1 VPGMY
6 SRLSIRRML
15 IRVLSSA
22 SRVGRYMS
30 MSQKRTYRTF
40 TYREAVFRICCSRF
54 DTVTEEIIRQRKIL
68 EDYIERHPDFRHS
81 FKPIEVYPDAPKVA
95 QSMARAAQLVGVG
108 PMAAVAGAM
117 AQYACKAGLE
127 AGAKEAIVENG
138 GDIYL
143 RAAEPVI
150 IALDTGTAK
159 LSDRLAFSLQA
170 NDTPISIC
178 SSSGQM
184 GHSKSLGKCN
194 LATTVARDA
203 ALADAAATQAA
214 NLVSTVEDVD
224 SALKRIAAIE
234 GIEGIM
240 IIKND
245 RVGLA
250 GKLPPL
256 VKIK

>member
-1 VPGMY
+1 
-6 SRLSIRRML
+6 
-15 IRVLSSA
+15 
-22 SRVGRYMS
+22 

-40 TYREAVFRICCSRF
+40 RHREAVFRICCSRF
-54 DTVTEEIIRQRKIL
+54 DAVTKEIVRQRKIL
-68 EDYIERHPDFRHS
+68 EEYIERHPDFRHS
-81 FKPIEVYPDAPKVA
+81 FEPVEVHTDAPEVA
-95 QSMARAAQLVGVG
+95 QRMARAARLAGVG

-117 AQYACKAGLE
+117 AQCACQAGLE
-127 AGAKEAIVENG
+127 AGAREAIVENG

-150 IALDTGTAK
+150 IALGTGTAE
-159 LSDRLAFSLQA
+159 LSDLLAFSLQA

-178 SSSGQM
+178 SSSGKM

-194 LATTVARDA
+194 LATALSRDA

-224 SALKRIAAIE
+224 SALERINAIE
-234 GIEGIM
+234 GIEGVI

-245 RVGLA
+245 RVGFA
-250 GKLPPL
+250 GQLPPL
-256 VKIK
+256 VKIQ